1 MYILQKDKPREE
13 KKKKQKNK
21 PKKNIYY
28 LGIIFRS
35 ELQE

>member
-13 KKKKQKNK
+13 KNKKQKNK
-21 PKKNIYY
+21 PKKTIYY